1 MKNTMVWIIT
11 IVLMSVDVYIIFTDP
26 LERQYDLVQIVM
38 AWYLVTLL
46 LDFLFRH
53 NNTYGVIRNVIA
65 TVLLCVLYFV
75 FPSMYNN
82 MRYAVVLIINII
94 LVLAGFFL
102 LIVDPLNKQLPVKMI
117 AIWFIVFVILD
128 YPLRHYKIYK
138 EIRIF
143 LYMIFLS
150 LLYWLFPA

>member
-26 LERQYDLVQIVM
+26 LERQYDL

-75 FPSMYNN
+75 FP
-82 MRYAVVLIINII
+82 
-94 LVLAGFFL
+94 
-102 LIVDPLNKQLPVKMI
+102 
-117 AIWFIVFVILD
+117 
-128 YPLRHYKIYK
+128 
-138 EIRIF
+138 
-143 LYMIFLS
+143 
-150 LLYWLFPA
+150 

>member
-46 LDFLFRH
+46 FRH
-53 NNTYGVIRNVIA
+53 NKIYGVIRNIIA

-75 FPSMYNN
+75 FP
-82 MRYAVVLIINII
+82 
-94 LVLAGFFL
+94 
-102 LIVDPLNKQLPVKMI
+102 
-117 AIWFIVFVILD
+117 
-128 YPLRHYKIYK
+128 
-138 EIRIF
+138 
-143 LYMIFLS
+143 
-150 LLYWLFPA
+150 

>member
-1 MKNTMVWIIT
+1 MIGAIYLSLKMNMTMKNTMVWIIT

-65 TVLLCVLYFV
+65 IVLLCVLYFV
-75 FPSMYNN
+75 FP
-82 MRYAVVLIINII
+82 
-94 LVLAGFFL
+94 
-102 LIVDPLNKQLPVKMI
+102 
-117 AIWFIVFVILD
+117 
-128 YPLRHYKIYK
+128 
-138 EIRIF
+138 
-143 LYMIFLS
+143 
-150 LLYWLFPA
+150 

>member
-1 MKNTMVWIIT
+1 MYPLKKTRRYIIDWSDLFIT
-11 IVLMSVDVYIIFTDP
+11 ENEYDYEKHNGLDHNHCVDVYIIFTDP

-75 FPSMYNN
+75 FP
-82 MRYAVVLIINII
+82 
-94 LVLAGFFL
+94 
-102 LIVDPLNKQLPVKMI
+102 
-117 AIWFIVFVILD
+117 
-128 YPLRHYKIYK
+128 
-138 EIRIF
+138 
-143 LYMIFLS
+143 
-150 LLYWLFPA
+150 